1 MHEYGYSSVLK
12 VLLGIER
19 HEFLINLHR
28 QRPERGETNGVRDAY
43 PSMKKELHGL
53 PYVNVRYRIGDRWH
67 LYSVVK
73 IQVDNRLT
81 VRLGFDDPLLDSK
94 QEET

>member
-1 MHEYGYSSVLK
+1 MVYRTL
-12 VLLGIER
+12 
-19 HEFLINLHR
+19 
-28 QRPERGETNGVRDAY
+28 T
-43 PSMKKELHGL
+43 
-53 PYVNVRYRIGDRWH
+53 VRYRIGDRWH